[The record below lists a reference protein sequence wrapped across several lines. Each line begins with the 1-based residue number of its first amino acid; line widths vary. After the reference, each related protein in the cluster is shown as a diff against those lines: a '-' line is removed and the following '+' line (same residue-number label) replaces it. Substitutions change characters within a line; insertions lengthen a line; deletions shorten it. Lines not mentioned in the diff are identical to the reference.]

1 MKLTLLLTLTARKLT
16 PALLLLTFVGTSAS
30 AQAPNRPHAGE
41 IYAGL
46 EKMQVLGSALYLAA
60 HPDDENTRLI
70 AYMANVEKAETA
82 YLSLTRGDGG
92 QNLIAPDIRELLGL
106 TRTQELLAARR
117 IDGGTQFFSRA
128 NDFGYSKHPD
138 ETFTIWDKDRV
149 LADAVWVIRKWRPD
163 VIVLRFD
170 PRAPGTTHGHHTA
183 SAMVGAEAFD
193 LAGDPTAYPEQLEY
207 VEPWQPRRVYWNA
220 YTWRGVPE
228 HMDTTKIIEVDAG
241 EYLPLLGESVAEIA
255 ARSRSQ
261 HKSQGFGSRGGRG
274 EQIEQ
279 LELLKGDDDDRDGEV
294 FANIDVSW
302 NRVPGGAPIGEA
314 LTQVQ
319 RKFDFSN
326 PSASVPSMI
335 RVRRMIRALPDGH
348 WKQVKLTEL
357 DGLIAGSLGLYLA
370 AYTDDPITTRGSDL
384 EIEVEA
390 TNRSNLPV
398 RLENYHFSGIKTR
411 HGKSI
416 GKVLSENRPY
426 ENTDTVRVQEDL
438 GNSTPYWLRDNW
450 ELGMYRVDDQQERGR
465 GESPDPITATF
476 VLTVSG
482 EQIELERPVRHS
494 YTDPV
499 KGEQVQPLEITP
511 PVFVEL
517 DESSYLFT
525 GTDAREIRVKVTAAE
540 ADLNGTV
547 ELCTPADWKVEPEQ
561 LEVNLLRKG
570 QEKYFTFRLTPPEG
584 QAQGMIVPMVK
595 LSDDEESGYTRKLVK
610 IDHAHLP
617 TQLADLDASAPV
629 AKLDLKIE
637 GKQIGY
643 LAGAGDAIPEALT
656 NIGYFVSLLTPTEI
670 ATGDLSDYDAI
681 VVGIRAYNVEDNIA
695 NYQPRLLEYVKNGGT
710 MVVQYNT
717 TRGLKMEQTEIGPYP
732 LQLSRDRTTVEDAD
746 VRILAP
752 DHPVLNRPNKI
763 TAKDFEGWVQE
774 RGLYFPSSWDERYT
788 PILSS
793 NDPGED
799 PHDGGLLV
807 AEFGEGHF
815 VYTGYS
821 FFRELPAG
829 VPGAYRLFVNL
840 ISL

>member
-1 MKLTLLLTLTARKLT
+1 MKLAPILTLLLTF
-16 PALLLLTFVGTSAS
+16 LLSTSVS
-30 AQAPNRPHAGE
+30 AQAPDRPHSGE

-46 EKMQVLGSALYLAA
+46 EKMQVLGSALYMAA

-70 AYMANVEKAETA
+70 AYLANVEKAQTA

-138 ETFTIWDKDRV
+138 ETFNIWDKDAV
-149 LADAVWVIRKWRPD
+149 LADAVWVIRNWRPD

-183 SAMVGAEAFD
+183 SAVIGLEAFD
-193 LAGDPTAYPEQLEY
+193 LAGDPNAYPEQLEH
-207 VEPWQPRRVYWNA
+207 VEPWQPRRIYWNA

-228 HMDTTKIIEVDAG
+228 HMDTTKIIDVDAG
-241 EYLPLLGESVAEIA
+241 KYLPLLGESVAEMA

-261 HKSQGFGSRGGRG
+261 HKSQGFGSRGRRG

-279 LELLKGDDDDRDGEV
+279 LELLKGDDNDEEGEV

-302 NRVPGGAPIGEA
+302 NRVPGGGAIAEA
-314 LTQVQ
+314 LTRVQ
-319 RKFDFSN
+319 SEFDFSR
-326 PSASVPSMI
+326 PAASVPGMV

-348 WKQVKLTEL
+348 WKRVKLAEL
-357 DGLIAGSLGLYLA
+357 DELIAGSLGLYLA
-370 AYTDDPITTRGSDL
+370 AYADDPIVTPGSTLEL
-384 EIEVEA
+384 EIEA
-390 TNRSNLPV
+390 TNRSLVPV
-398 RLENYHFSGIKTR
+398 RLESYT
-411 HGKSI
+411 I
-416 GKVLSENRPY
+416 GGAAANVATVGQALAENRPFAS
-426 ENTDTVRVQEDL
+426 TDTLIVDDNL
-438 GNSTPYWLRDNW
+438 SASTPYWLRKNW
-450 ELGMYRVDDQQERGR
+450 ELGMYTVEDQLERGN
-465 GESPDPITATF
+465 GESADPLTATF
-476 VLTVSG
+476 VMTVNG
-482 EQIELERPVRHS
+482 ERMEFERPVRHG

-511 PVFVEL
+511 SVFVEL

-525 GTDAREIRVKVTAAE
+525 GTEAREVRVKVTSAE
-540 ADLNGTV
+540 ADLTGTV
-547 ELCTPADWKVEPEQ
+547 ELCTPADWRVSPQSYNIK
-561 LEVNLLRKG
+561 LARKG
-570 QEKYFTFRLTPPEG
+570 QEEYFSFQLTPPAG

-595 LSDDEESGYTRKLVK
+595 LSGNGEVGYTRKLVK

-629 AKLDLKIE
+629 AKLDLRTA
-637 GKQIGY
+637 GTNIGY
-643 LAGAGDAIPEALT
+643 IPGAGDAIPEALR
-656 NIGYFVSLLTPTEI
+656 NIGYTVTTLNADAL
-670 ATGDLSDYDAI
+670 ATGDLDQYDAI
-681 VVGIRAYNVEDNIA
+681 VVGIRAYNVETNMA
-695 NYQPRLLEYVKNGGT
+695 NYQPKLLAYVERGGT

-717 TRGLKMEQTEIGPYP
+717 SRGLQVDQTKIGPYP
-732 LQLSRDRTTVEDAD
+732 FQLSRDRTTVEEAE

-752 DHPVLNRPNKI
+752 GHPVLNGPNKI
-763 TAKDFEGWVQE
+763 TAKDFDGWVQE

-799 PHDGGLLV
+799 AHDGGLLV
-807 AEFGEGHF
+807 AEYGKGHF

-840 ISL
+840 VSL